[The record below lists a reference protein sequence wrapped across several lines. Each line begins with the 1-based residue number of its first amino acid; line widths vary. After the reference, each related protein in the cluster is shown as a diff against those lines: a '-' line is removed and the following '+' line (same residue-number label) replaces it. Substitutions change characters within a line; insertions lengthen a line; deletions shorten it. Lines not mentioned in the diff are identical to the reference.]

1 MPEDARD
8 NIAGSRPDASIRWD
22 NLVWV
27 VAAIAIMVVAVAM
40 EDLWLL
46 DFVHVFSSALWTGID
61 LFMGFA
67 LGPVLRRLD
76 LAARQAV
83 VGRLMSRMLFL
94 MPTLAIVSTAS
105 GWYLAR
111 LEGFTELDQP
121 EAWWMVAALSLAAV
135 LTIQA
140 IAVLL
145 PLNVRIYLELQERS
159 PDVEKI
165 ARLTRLYL
173 AVVASQGILQVLTVL
188 VMSRF
193 ATGL

>member
-1 MPEDARD
+1 
-8 NIAGSRPDASIRWD
+8 
-22 NLVWV
+22 
-27 VAAIAIMVVAVAM
+27 M

-76 LAARQAV
+76 LAERQTV

-145 PLNVRIYLELQERS
+145 PLNIRIYLELQERS